1 VLVTMSEGAG
11 TNPERLVPLG
21 EIVGT
26 HGVAGLV
33 RFHPYSDSAAALAA
47 PCRVF
52 LQNPRSP
59 RRAAGLTGGARRAAT
74 DASRPATSPPAAND
88 ASRPLRLLSARPHG
102 RVMLLRLADVATI
115 EAATPLI
122 GAVLAIAEADLPATG
137 PGEFYVYQL
146 EGFDVVTS
154 GGDRLGTVDHLI
166 PTGSNEV
173 LVVRDG
179 AREHLIPV
187 IADVVREVDLA
198 DRKIVI
204 EPIEGLLD

>member
-1 VLVTMSEGAG
+1 
-11 TNPERLVPLG
+11 
-21 EIVGT
+21 
-26 HGVAGLV
+26 
-33 RFHPYSDSAAALAA
+33 
-47 PCRVF
+47 
-52 LQNPRSP
+52 
-59 RRAAGLTGGARRAAT
+59 
-74 DASRPATSPPAAND
+74 
-88 ASRPLRLLSARPHG
+88 
-102 RVMLLRLADVATI
+102 MLLRLADVATI

-137 PGEFYVYQL
+137 PGEFYAYQL

-179 AREHLIPV
+179 AREHLLPV

>member
-1 VLVTMSEGAG
+1 MSEGAG

-33 RFHPYSDSAAALAA
+33 RFRPYSDSAAALAA
-47 PCRVF
+47 PCHVF
-52 LQNPRSP
+52 LQNLRSP
-59 RRAAGLTGGARRAAT
+59 RRATGLTGGARRAAT
-74 DASRPATSPPAAND
+74 DASRPATAPPAEND

-137 PGEFYVYQL
+137 PGEFYAYQL

>member
-1 VLVTMSEGAG
+1 
-11 TNPERLVPLG
+11 VPLG
-21 EIVGT
+21 VIVGT

-33 RFHPYSDSAAALAA
+33 RFHPYNDSAAALAA
-47 PCRVF
+47 PCLVF
-52 LQNPRSP
+52 LQNRRPSRGADSAARSRGASADAPRPVASDTAAP
-59 RRAAGLTGGARRAAT
+59 R
-74 DASRPATSPPAAND
+74 PF
-88 ASRPLRLLSARPHG
+88 RLLSARPHG
-102 RVMLLRLADVATI
+102 RLMLLQFADATTI
-115 EAATPLI
+115 EAATPLV
-122 GAVLAIAEADLPATG
+122 GFVLAIAEADLPAVR
-137 PGEFYVYQL
+137 PGEFYAYQL
-146 EGFDVVTS
+146 EGLDVVTS
-154 GGDRLGTVDHLI
+154 GGERLGTVDHLI

>member
-1 VLVTMSEGAG
+1 
-11 TNPERLVPLG
+11 
-21 EIVGT
+21 
-26 HGVAGLV
+26 
-33 RFHPYSDSAAALAA
+33 
-47 PCRVF
+47 
-52 LQNPRSP
+52 
-59 RRAAGLTGGARRAAT
+59 
-74 DASRPATSPPAAND
+74 
-88 ASRPLRLLSARPHG
+88 
-102 RVMLLRLADVATI
+102 
-115 EAATPLI
+115 
-122 GAVLAIAEADLPATG
+122 
-137 PGEFYVYQL
+137 
-146 EGFDVVTS
+146 VTS

>member
-1 VLVTMSEGAG
+1 M
-11 TNPERLVPLG
+11 PLG

-33 RFHPYSDSAAALAA
+33 RFHPYSDSSAALAA
-47 PCRVF
+47 PSLVF
-52 LQNPRSP
+52 LQD
-59 RRAAGLTGGARRAAT
+59 RRARRGSSSAVRRRGT
-74 DASRPATSPPAAND
+74 VPDAPPRV
-88 ASRPLRLLSARPHG
+88 ASDDVASDTVAPRLVPLLSARPHG
-102 RVMLLRLADVATI
+102 RLMLLQFADVTTI
-115 EAATPLI
+115 EAATPLV
-122 GAVLAIAEADLPATG
+122 GAVLAVAEADLPAVG
-137 PGEFYVYQL
+137 PGEFYAYQL
-146 EGFDVVTS
+146 EGLDVVTS
-154 GGDRLGTVDHLI
+154 GGDRLGRVDHLI

-187 IADVVREVDLA
+187 IADVVRRVDLA